1 LTPHAGSA
9 EQRGA
14 RDLRARAKSA
24 AGKIG
29 LAVGAVLVTLI
40 AIEIVLSVLFEPIL
54 KVWQVREIFQLDEE
68 LIYSLKPSQKRIA
81 ESAEFV
87 ERVTTNRH
95 GLRDDEIGPRD
106 SFEKRIVVLGDSMV
120 FGHGVD
126 DHETFP
132 NQLEAIYRDEH
143 RAVDVINAG
152 VKGYGTD
159 SAYKFFTVRLQPL
172 SLQPDLVI
180 FSIYQNDLYD
190 NIGQPLFTI
199 ENGSLAPLD
208 PTKNWIYLLGT
219 IEQKTPDFIRNRILY
234 TIVLSRFVGRDVY
247 SLLPDLDR
255 QGLFDWAARKAF
267 LEIVD
272 LRRRGRREGFRV
284 MVLGVP
290 YRDEPPDLYAWLEPL
305 RKIGIW
311 LFDPSQDP
319 IWKDE
324 KERWFFGEDYHMT
337 PAGNRLLAE
346 MVHEAIAKE
355 GL

>member
-1 LTPHAGSA
+1 MNEST
-9 EQRGA
+9 EQRDE

-29 LAVGAVLVTLI
+29 LALGAVLVTLI
-40 AIEIVLSVLFEPIL
+40 VIELVLSALFEPIP

-68 LIYSLKPSQKRIA
+68 LIYSLKPGQERIA
-81 ESAEFV
+81 ESAEFI

-95 GLRDDEIGPRD
+95 GLRDDEISARD
-106 SFEKRIVVLGDSMV
+106 SFEKRIIVLGDSMI

-126 DHETFP
+126 DDEAFP
-132 NQLEAIYRDEH
+132 NQLEALYRDEG

-159 SAYKFFTVRLQPL
+159 SAYKFFTARLQPL
-172 SLQPDLVI
+172 SLRPDLVI

-199 ENGSLAPLD
+199 ENRSLAPLD
-208 PTKNWIYLLGT
+208 PTRNWIYLLGT

-234 TIVLSRFVGRDVY
+234 GIILSRFVGRDVY
-247 SLLPDLDR
+247 SVLPDKDR
-255 QGLFDWAARKAF
+255 QGLSDWSARKAF
-267 LEIVD
+267 LQIVD
-272 LRRRGRREGFRV
+272 LQRRGRREGFRV
-284 MVLGVP
+284 MVLCVP
-290 YRDEPPDLYAWLEPL
+290 YRDEPPNIYEWLEPL
-305 RKIGIW
+305 RKLDIW
-311 LFDPSQDP
+311 LFDPSQKP
-319 IWKDE
+319 IWKAE

-346 MVHEAIAKE
+346 MVHEAIARE
-355 GL
+355 EF